1 MHVAILIKKSTML
14 LSLPKID
21 DSVFCPSAAVFLF
34 LAHLLLIEQSAVST
48 YNHTISMPAVSIA
61 D

>member
-21 DSVFCPSAAVFLF
+21 DSVFCPSAAVFL
-34 LAHLLLIEQSAVST
+34 AYLLLIEQSAVST

>member
-1 MHVAILIKKSTML
+1 MT
-14 LSLPKID
+14 
-21 DSVFCPSAAVFLF
+21 VFCPSAAVFLF
-34 LAHLLLIEQSAVST
+34 LAYLLLIEQSAVST

>member
-21 DSVFCPSAAVFLF
+21 DSVFCPSAVVFLF
-34 LAHLLLIEQSAVST
+34 LAYLLLIEQSAVST